1 MTQAIEIIANQLSD
15 LGTPVTES
23 PITKIMCTLPLSFI
37 RYVIFYWD
45 HLYEDK
51 NTFQLLTVRLLKE

>member
-23 PITKIMCTLPLSFI
+23 PIITKIMCTLPLSFI
-37 RYVIFYWD
+37 RYVILYWD
-45 HLYEDK
+45 HLDEDK
-51 NTFQLLTVRLLKE
+51 NTF